1 MKTDN
6 NLKGDLR
13 DIILQSVSHKTAT
26 AVISADNNGIISGVG
41 PAVQEAEKI
50 GLEVVNVLKEAERVE
65 KGMPIMKLKGAPKQ
79 AAMAED
85 LLMGVMAKPSG
96 IATEVKRFIEK
107 TGNQPKIVC
116 GAWKKMPY
124 AMKDDIRQAVMSG
137 GGFPRITP
145 EPMIYLDKNYTRFF
159 GGIKETLDAVSHL
172 NGHVR
177 VIQVKGMYSDIAVE
191 AIEAAEKGASI
202 VFIDTGEEEDIAKV
216 SEALKASNLRNNVK
230 IAYGGGIR
238 YGDIDRLKKM
248 DVDILDIGTA
258 ILNADLLDMKFD
270 VIEVE

>member
-1 MKTDN
+1 METNN

-13 DIILQSVSHKTAT
+13 DIILKSVSHKTAT
-26 AVISADNNGIISGVG
+26 AIITADGNGIISGVG
-41 PAVQEAEKI
+41 SAVEEAEKL
-50 GLEVVNVLKEAERVE
+50 GLKVVDSLNEATLVE
-65 KGMPIMKLKGAPKQ
+65 KGMQVMKLKGVPKQ

-85 LLMGVMAKPSG
+85 VLMGVMAKPSG
-96 IATEVKRFIEK
+96 IATEVKRFVEK
-107 TGNQPKIVC
+107 AGNCTQIVC

-124 AMKDDIRQAVMSG
+124 AMKDDVRQAVISG
-137 GGFPRITP
+137 GAFPRITP
-145 EPMIYLDKNYTRFF
+145 DPLIYLDKNYTRFF

-177 VIQVKGMYSDIAVE
+177 VIQVKGMFNDIESE
-191 AIEAAEKGASI
+191 AAEAAEKGASI
-202 VFIDTGEEEDIAKV
+202 IFIDSGKEEDITKV
-216 SEALKASNLRNNVK
+216 SEALKSKDLRANVK

-238 YGDIDRLKKM
+238 YGDIDRLKNM

-270 VIEVE
+270 VIKVE